1 MNGRDWTRIGGS
13 AAAALTLIVTVAV
26 TPASA
31 TDVTDV
37 FEFGY
42 FEGETYADAYD
53 VMVEYNG
60 AAATEAF
67 FQSRLEAGEGV
78 EDVFPAFEGLSDEQ
92 QQQIL
97 QESAAAAD
105 DVATLSP
112 EVGSIETAAAMA
124 VPPATVLGA
133 ATANRRAWKATAR
146 YNWAT
151 CDPFCH
157 VDDWYEVRHT
167 VNPGH
172 TSSRTDIT
180 LIRFGSRLGAG
191 VTIDAAVYGN
201 GNFKDNNIA
210 TWWAN
215 GTGIIY
221 HFYSSLNNQTYVYW
235 ENWIVSTPNG
245 PKTSPAWKTGSG
257 GDCYTSAAVGQI
269 CDW

>member
-105 DVATLSP
+105 DVA
-112 EVGSIETAAAMA
+112 
-124 VPPATVLGA
+124 
-133 ATANRRAWKATAR
+133 R

-215 GTGIIY
+215 GTGMIY